1 MRRKRSSRDVDT
13 MRRVAENSKATVS
26 RKKRRTIKQQVSWS
40 TAEPSIRVQLDS
52 SLLFP
57 DYDEGDV
64 WYTVGPDFDDP
75 FSTSTRFHPPVKL
88 TCISASANI
97 TEKKLSRILDGLCGI
112 C

>member
-64 WYTVGPDFDDP
+64 WYTVSPGFDDP
-75 FSTSTRFHPPVKL
+75 FNVLH
-88 TCISASANI
+88 
-97 TEKKLSRILDGLCGI
+97 ILPNCVIDKYFCFCQYHRDKTI
-112 C
+112 MNS